1 MDERGRPHLAS
12 RILPRD
18 PITLGPAQVSRM
30 VFSTPRVSQ
39 LLGLTN
45 LELRDLNR
53 SSLDTVSLGRPHLLY
68 LPRGIVQI
76 QSLYKGASG
85 PGVSRLIGVTA
96 YVNGRA
102 AVGTDVDDAVRQALH
117 EPPRVDVVK
126 PARAPGGRYAG
137 RSCSFRVQNA
147 RREVITITSPAGRQD
162 VTRAGPDRRGNR
174 RLGAD
179 RARPG
184 SRARRGRRAWTA
196 AVRAASTTFSVLSR
210 APAVRVTRV
219 HDRVR
224 VGRPVRFSFKVADAL
239 SEVTEVST
247 RDGTFTRRY
256 RLRNGTGFFE
266 WTPTAPG
273 PAELRVSVRGR
284 EGQTAVD
291 SLKLTVAPGPPP
303 AAATVTMLQ
312 VPDRALAG
320 RASDIAF
327 SADGA
332 REVVARI
339 AGDDGE
345 AREWRFSR
353 PAGRMALAWT
363 PARAGD
369 YRLTVSAQASGGT
382 TTQTTIPL
390 TAGEAP

>member
-1 MDERGRPHLAS
+1 
-12 RILPRD
+12 
-18 PITLGPAQVSRM
+18 M

-53 SSLDTVSLGRPHLLY
+53 SSLDTVSLGRPRLLY

-76 QSLYKGASG
+76 QSLYKGTSG

-96 YVNGRA
+96 FVNGRA
-102 AVGTDVDDAVRQALH
+102 AVGADVDDAVRQALH
-117 EPPRVDVVK
+117 EPPGVDVVK
-126 PARAPGGRYAG
+126 PGGRPVVG
-137 RSCSFRVQNA
+137 TPMQLSFRVRSA

-162 VTRAGPDRRGNR
+162 VTRAVQTGVGTVAWVPTAPGPVRVRVAVDG
-174 RLGAD
+174 LD
-179 RARPG
+179 G
-184 SRARRGRRAWTA
+184 SRTSG
-196 AVRAASTTFSVLSR
+196 STTFAVLSR
-210 APAVRVTRV
+210 APAVRVTHV

-224 VGRPVRFSFKVADAL
+224 AGRRARFSFKVADAL
-239 SEVTEVST
+239 SEVAEAST

-273 PAELRVSVRGR
+273 PAELRLSVRGR
-284 EGQTAVD
+284 ERQTAVD
-291 SLKLTVAPGPPP
+291 SVKLMVEPGPPAAP
-303 AAATVTMLQ
+303 AAVTLLE

-320 RASDIAF
+320 RESDIAF

-339 AGDDGE
+339 AGDGGE

-353 PAGRMALAWT
+353 PAGRS
-363 PARAGD
+363 R
-369 YRLTVSAQASGGT
+369 
-382 TTQTTIPL
+382 
-390 TAGEAP
+390 